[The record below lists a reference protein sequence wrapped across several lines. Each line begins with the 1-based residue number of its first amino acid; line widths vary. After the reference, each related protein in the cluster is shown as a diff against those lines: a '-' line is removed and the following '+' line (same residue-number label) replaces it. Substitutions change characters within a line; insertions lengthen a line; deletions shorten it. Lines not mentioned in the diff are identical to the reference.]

1 MRNLKSFKLF
11 ESKSEIDLDAV
22 CSLYEDVKSIE
33 YILEEKGISPSYR
46 LRVTCIPHGS
56 LQKEVRVFRVR
67 SCDEIKGF
75 LNRDTVVLRE
85 FFIHI
90 ENWTKPDVDVLTFF
104 QVNPL
109 KRWSPVNQIMN
120 RDDFKIEVDKYYDL
134 LKEHLDYVGEE
145 HITFKGYTPPQNYE
159 ILISKDFFKK

>member
-1 MRNLKSFKLF
+1 MKKIKTFKLF
-11 ESKSEIDLDAV
+11 ESKSEIDIDAV

-33 YILEEKGISPSYR
+33 YILEEKGITPSYR
-46 LRVTCIPHGS
+46 LRVTCIPHGT
-56 LQKEVRVFRVR
+56 LQKEIWSYHVR
-67 SCDEIKGF
+67 SCDEIRGF

-90 ENWTKPDVDVLTFF
+90 ENWTNND
-104 QVNPL
+104 PL
-109 KRWSPVNQIMN
+109 KRWSPVNQIMG

-145 HITFKGYTPPQNYE
+145 HITFRGYTPPQHYE
-159 ILISKDFFKK
+159 ILISKDFFKNFKIQ

>member
-1 MRNLKSFKLF
+1 MRKLKSFKLF
-11 ESKSEIDLDAV
+11 ESKTEIDIDAV

-56 LQKEVRVFRVR
+56 LQKEVRIFRVR
-67 SCDEIKGF
+67 SCDEIRGF
-75 LNRDTVVLRE
+75 LHRSTVVLRE

-90 ENWTKPDVDVLTFF
+90 ENWSNND
-104 QVNPL
+104 PL
-109 KRWSPVNQIMN
+109 EGWSPVNQIMN

>member
-1 MRNLKSFKLF
+1 MRKLKSFKLF
-11 ESKSEIDLDAV
+11 ESKSISDLDAV

-33 YILEEKGISPSYR
+33 YILEERGISPSYR
-46 LRVTCIPHGS
+46 LRITCIPHGS
-56 LQKEVRVFRVR
+56 LEKEIRTFRVR
-67 SCDEIKGF
+67 SCDEIRGF
-75 LNRDTVVLRE
+75 LNRATVILRE

-90 ENWTKPDVDVLTFF
+90 ENWTNND
-104 QVNPL
+104 PL

>member
-1 MRNLKSFKLF
+1 MRKLKSFKLF
-11 ESKSEIDLDAV
+11 ESKTEIDIDAV

-56 LQKEVRVFRVR
+56 LQKEVRIFRVR
-67 SCDEIKGF
+67 SCDEIRGF
-75 LNRDTVVLRE
+75 LNRSTVVLRE

-90 ENWTKPDVDVLTFF
+90 ENWSNND
-104 QVNPL
+104 PL
-109 KRWSPVNQIMN
+109 EGWSPVNQIMN

>member
-1 MRNLKSFKLF
+1 MRKIKSFSLF
-11 ESKSEIDLDAV
+11 ESKSDIDIDSI

-33 YILEEKGISPSYR
+33 YILEERGISLSYR

-56 LQKEVRVFRVR
+56 LQKEIRIYRVS
-67 SCDEIKGF
+67 SCDEIRGF
-75 LNRDTVVLRE
+75 LNRSTVVLRD

-90 ENWTKPDVDVLTFF
+90 ENWVERDPR
-104 QVNPL
+104 N
-109 KRWSPVNQIMN
+109 RWSPVNQIMN

-145 HITFKGYTPPQNYE
+145 HITFKGWTPPQHYE
-159 ILISKDFFKK
+159 ISISKEFFSNT

>member
-1 MRNLKSFKLF
+1 MRKIKSFKLF
-11 ESKSEIDLDAV
+11 ESKSEIDIDSI

-33 YILEEKGISPSYR
+33 YILEERGISPSYR

-56 LQKEVRVFRVR
+56 LQKEIRIYRVR

-75 LNRDTVVLRE
+75 LNRSTVVLRE

-90 ENWTKPDVDVLTFF
+90 ENWANND
-104 QVNPL
+104 PL
-109 KRWSPVNQIMN
+109 KRWSPVNQIMS
-120 RDDFKIEVDKYYDL
+120 RDDFKIEVDKYYNL
-134 LKEHLDYVGEE
+134 LKEHLDYIGEE
-145 HITFKGYTPPQNYE
+145 HITFKGYTPPQHYE

>member
-1 MRNLKSFKLF
+1 MKKIKSFKLF
-11 ESKSEIDLDAV
+11 ESKTEIDIDSI

-56 LQKEVRVFRVR
+56 LQKEVRIFRVR
-67 SCDEIKGF
+67 SCDEIRGF
-75 LNRDTVVLRE
+75 LNRSTVVLRE

-90 ENWTKPDVDVLTFF
+90 ENWTNND
-104 QVNPL
+104 PL
-109 KRWSPVNQIMN
+109 KRWSPVNRIMN

-134 LKEHLDYVGEE
+134 LREHLDYVGEE
-145 HITFKGYTPPQNYE
+145 HITFRGYTPPQHYE

>member
-1 MRNLKSFKLF
+1 MRKIKSFSLF
-11 ESKSEIDLDAV
+11 ESKSEIDIDSI

-56 LQKEVRVFRVR
+56 LQKEVRIFRVR
-67 SCDEIKGF
+67 SCDEIRGF
-75 LNRDTVVLRE
+75 LNRSTVVLRE

-90 ENWTKPDVDVLTFF
+90 ENWSNKD
-104 QVNPL
+104 PL

-145 HITFKGYTPPQNYE
+145 HITFKRYIYTPPQNYE

>member
-1 MRNLKSFKLF
+1 MKKIKSFKLF
-11 ESKSEIDLDAV
+11 ESKSEIDIDAI

-46 LRVTCIPHGS
+46 VRVTCIPHGS
-56 LQKEVRVFRVR
+56 LEKEVRVFRVR
-67 SCDEIKGF
+67 SCDEIRGF
-75 LNRDTVVLRE
+75 LNRATVVLRE

-90 ENWTKPDVDVLTFF
+90 ENWSNND
-104 QVNPL
+104 PL

-145 HITFKGYTPPQNYE
+145 HITFRGYTPPQHYE
-159 ILISKDFFKK
+159 ILISKDFFKSNT